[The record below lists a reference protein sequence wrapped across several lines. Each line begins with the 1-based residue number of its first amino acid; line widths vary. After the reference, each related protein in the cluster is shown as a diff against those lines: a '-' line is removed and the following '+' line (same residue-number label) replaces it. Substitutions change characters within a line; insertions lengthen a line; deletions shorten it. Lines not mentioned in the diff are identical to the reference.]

1 MQESF
6 LKIKRDFVLPLR
18 KFDSFTSCRFTY
30 WIDPI
35 SYTSLFS
42 ARNRSLTCFFFPF
55 NYEVRQIYFLPAL
68 NREKTSYQLT
78 QHSNYITV
86 TELELFQ
93 AEGWGTSGL
102 PIYRPGCA
110 CSAWRHPSAL
120 EWASPCTDSLGFFPM
135 KSQYFCSARDT
146 ESFLLRWATWHTV
159 ALFPKQR
166 FAAIARRSQFLQTR
180 IIISAVFFHLTPR

>member
-1 MQESF
+1 MLSAQSAKRSFLIQDIFNKMLLKDDRRRRNMQESF

-110 CSAWRHPSAL
+110 CSAWRHQVPWNGHPHA
-120 EWASPCTDSLGFFPM
+120 
-135 KSQYFCSARDT
+135 
-146 ESFLLRWATWHTV
+146 
-159 ALFPKQR
+159 
-166 FAAIARRSQFLQTR
+166 QT
-180 IIISAVFFHLTPR
+180 L